1 MIKRDYIK
9 IKVSDLKSYEK
20 NNKKHW
26 ENIDQIVKSI
36 QANTYIAPIIIDEN
50 NVILAW
56 HWRKLALDKL
66 QVTEAEVLQVSWLSE
81 EQKRDFRIRDNKLTE
96 LSEWD
101 FENLKFELDDL
112 DIPDLSDLFKDEE
125 ELKVEPEA
133 EEDDYVVPETITTDI
148 VVWDLFEIGEHR
160 LLCGDSTDA
169 EQVAKLMNG
178 EKADMVFTDPPYGIG
193 YDNEDRWSGI
203 DKQNHSAKRN
213 KGKMILGDA
222 EDFNPSFLLSY
233 FSYCKEIFVWGMQY
247 YPEHLGRGGCIV
259 WNRKTESQ
267 KDVPH
272 ADFELCW
279 SKQERNKMA
288 WITWGGFKSKE
299 KGEERLHT
307 TQKPIE
313 LAVWFFNNWGNK
325 NDLVADLFLG
335 SGTTMVASHQL
346 KRKCYGMELDPKY
359 CQVIIDRMI
368 RLDPELTIKKN
379 WAERDHATGD
389 YTLLNK

>member
-9 IKVSDLKSYEK
+9 IKVSDLKWYEK

-96 LSEWD
+96 LSERD
-101 FENLKFELDDL
+101 FENLKFELDEL

-148 VVWDLFEIGEHR
+148 VVWDLFEIGSHR
-160 LLCGDSTDA
+160 LLCWDSTNIDD
-169 EQVAKLMNG
+169 VNKLMNG
-178 EKADMVFTDPPYGIG
+178 EKADMVFTDPPYWMNLDTDYSDI
-193 YDNEDRWSGI
+193 YKNAKSKTKNQ
-203 DKQNHSAKRN
+203 DKV
-213 KGKMILGDA
+213 IWDD
-222 EDFNPSFLLSY
+222 EYFDPTFLLEMSNEVFLWWADY
-233 FSYCKEIFVWGMQY
+233 FCQMLPLWWSWFVWDKKIW
-247 YPEHLGRGGCIV
+247 EWKI
-259 WNRKTESQ
+259 WNE
-267 KDVPH
+267 
-272 ADFELCW
+272 FELCW
-279 SKQERNKMA
+279 SKQKHKKSIIENEWA
-288 WITWGGFKSKE
+288 WFRWMSKSDWN
-299 KGEERLHT
+299 RVHP

-313 LAVWFFNNWGNK
+313 LCSFFIKEYVEDK
-325 NDLVADLFLG
+325 NIVLDLFWWSG
-335 SGTTMVASHQL
+335 STMVACHQL
-346 KRKCYGMELDPKY
+346 NRRCYMSELDPKY
-359 CQVIIDRMI
+359 VQTIINRMI
-368 RLDPELTIKKN
+368 KLDPTLEIKKN